1 MTWVLEK
8 AEGMYDP
15 DKGSPFLTPSVKR
28 TNVGKKCPKPSWQA
42 LTPLGKP
49 GKNFSDEYWKLSV
62 KNYFPDDK
70 GWYCWQWQPAPV
82 LFGTWRQNCLPRYQ
96 FWTHMIARVVVM
108 MMIIDYHYN
117 FNSDY
122 YSQGWLSDVEP
133 TQADGN
139 SAAVLNASPQRKCRI
154 FSFIWSSVVWKKR
167 SLRVDDDDGSDQE
180 DRLVP
185 CGKL

>member
-1 MTWVLEK
+1 MTQISRLIGLYQKHNLYGDSYWSWAISFYFDSQRSSRSSTLLII
-8 AEGMYDP
+8 P
-15 DKGSPFLTPSVKR
+15 DIHYE
-28 TNVGKKCPKPSWQA
+28 
-42 LTPLGKP
+42 
-49 GKNFSDEYWKLSV
+49 NFCDEYWKLSIKV
-62 KNYFPDDK
+62 YFHDDK

-82 LFGTWRQNCLPRYQ
+82 LSGTWRQNCLPRYQ